1 MLKNAQRIKNYF
13 QNLLKKKELFLK
25 IFYQKMIKQIFFLIT
40 FYISYKNSVKTFL
53 VQFINK
59 NNARDTNFFY
69 KKNLQ
74 TTNVVSDY
82 W

>member
-1 MLKNAQRIKNYF
+1 
-13 QNLLKKKELFLK
+13 
-25 IFYQKMIKQIFFLIT
+25 MIKQIFFLIT